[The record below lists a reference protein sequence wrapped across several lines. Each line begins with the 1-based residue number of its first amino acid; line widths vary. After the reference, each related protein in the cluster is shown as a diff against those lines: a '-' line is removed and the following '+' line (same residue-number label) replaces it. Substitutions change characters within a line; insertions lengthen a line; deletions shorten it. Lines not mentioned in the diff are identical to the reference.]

1 MTQYWPKAETN
12 PIKIN
17 PDGSQSPN
25 PNYQGPNPYKKGPDG
40 KLSRIKPPT
49 PKGSTGFLGQLG
61 QLGMALSTGATIGN
75 WMVDNLNQNVSVSG
89 RGAGRKAFTD
99 TNKPTSTRSMSEQGH
114 GEIYYQPGVG
124 YFNRTT
130 GAMVPGGRNLPK
142 TTKADETAA
151 GIIAESHRPGA
162 GFSTGG
168 VNSAADLEQ
177 TGPRRTEPAPDGSE
191 AKGTQ
196 TGFQGYNID
205 LGIAEALLGRVN
217 AKSSNKIADVNNFM
231 SNDLPTV
238 DISGPEFDATQR
250 PDGTYNAPEKVVV
263 GGKAVNFADL
273 DGALSDTVVEG
284 ISTPGK
290 TGISSADTA
299 DNNRSVSIP
308 GDERTNWMEP
318 RQKSYS
324 ELRREAF
331 LDPNNRGYGAIRAAD
346 AAVGRFRQGDKFFV
360 NDGGNLREINEDAWR
375 TGQHRALSA
384 SEMKDAYV
392 DSVKETLVPVATAD
406 AFDVGDTPITEAKQ
420 TTADYMGDIA
430 ETEFNMNN
438 VAPGVSDRAR
448 MKGDY
453 FNTGDDNDED

>member
-1 MTQYWPKAETN
+1 M
-12 PIKIN
+12 
-17 PDGSQSPN
+17 SQQNRKVTTSEGW
-25 PNYQGPNPYKKGPDG
+25 QVEVTPDG
-40 KLSRIKPPT
+40 KVLH
-49 PKGSTGFLGQLG
+49 KGKEINAAATRGLRQNKGFEKGIMQKTNKGTGPDPAIPGGLVNFQ
-61 QLGMALSTGATIGN
+61 TGAMARLSPEI
-75 WMVDNLNQNVSVSG
+75 
-89 RGAGRKAFTD
+89 KA
-99 TNKPTSTRSMSEQGH
+99 PRTSAAGH

-142 TTKADETAA
+142 TTKADEKAA
-151 GIIAESHRPGA
+151 GIIAESSRKGA

-168 VNSAADLEQ
+168 VDSAADLEAAGKSDPGILPA
-177 TGPRRTEPAPDGSE
+177 GPQRSAPAPNGSG
-191 AKGTQ
+191 ASGTQ

-205 LGIAEALLGRVN
+205 LDVADALLGRLN
-217 AKSSNKIADVNNFM
+217 PKTGGKIADVNNFL

-238 DISGPEFDATQR
+238 DISGSEFNATQR

-299 DNNRSVSIP
+299 DNNRSVSVP
-308 GDERTNWMEP
+308 GEEP
-318 RQKSYS
+318 TDWSKPREKSYS

-384 SEMKDAYV
+384 SELKDAYV
-392 DSVKETLVPVATAD
+392 NPIKETLVPVATAD
-406 AFDVGDTPITEAKQ
+406 AFDVSRDQETYSKQ
-420 TTADYMGDIA
+420 TTTDYMGDIA

-438 VAPGVSDRAR
+438 VAPNASGRTE
-448 MKGDY
+448 MKNKY
-453 FNTGDDNDED
+453 FSALYDDDED

>member
-1 MTQYWPKAETN
+1 MGRSEQRQKERAAAEARRN
-12 PIKIN
+12 AP
-17 PDGSQSPN
+17 
-25 PNYQGPNPYKKGPDG
+25 
-40 KLSRIKPPT
+40 KPPT
-49 PKGSTGFLGQLG
+49 PAEAARPTNARDSRRGGGVRNRGSFQVPSLFAPSRIGGRTKPTGMPARDAGDANDGGGSLPLEVPSAPSAPAAPAVTAPVGAQRSVPDPAG
-61 QLGMALSTGATIGN
+61 TGAT
-75 WMVDNLNQNVSVSG
+75 
-89 RGAGRKAFTD
+89 
-99 TNKPTSTRSMSEQGH
+99 
-114 GEIYYQPGVG
+114 
-124 YFNRTT
+124 
-130 GAMVPGGRNLPK
+130 
-142 TTKADETAA
+142 
-151 GIIAESHRPGA
+151 
-162 GFSTGG
+162 
-168 VNSAADLEQ
+168 
-177 TGPRRTEPAPDGSE
+177 
-191 AKGTQ
+191 GTQ

-205 LGIAEALLGRVN
+205 LGVADALLGRLN
-217 AKSSNKIADVNNFM
+217 PKTGGKIADVNNFL

-238 DISGPEFDATQR
+238 DISGSEFNATQR
-250 PDGTYNAPEKVVV
+250 SDGTYNAPEKVVV

-299 DNNRSVSIP
+299 DNNRSVSVP
-308 GDERTNWMEP
+308 GEEPTDWSKP

-324 ELRREAF
+324 ELRKEAF

>member
-1 MTQYWPKAETN
+1 MQPGVMYGEDVDPNTGKPIPRKYPKGYQPGVMYGEDVDPNTG
-12 PIKIN
+12 KSL
-17 PDGSQSPN
+17 SQS
-25 PNYQGPNPYKKGPDG
+25 
-40 KLSRIKPPT
+40 S
-49 PKGSTGFLGQLG
+49 
-61 QLGMALSTGATIGN
+61 
-75 WMVDNLNQNVSVSG
+75 
-89 RGAGRKAFTD
+89 
-99 TNKPTSTRSMSEQGH
+99 NKPKRSSQGH

-124 YFNRTT
+124 YFSRTV
-130 GAMVPGGRNLPK
+130 GAMVPGDGNLPK
-142 TTKADETAA
+142 TTKADEKAA
-151 GIIAESHRPGA
+151 GIVAESIRKGA

-168 VNSAADLEQ
+168 VDSAADLEAAGKSDPGILPAPTPTPPEES
-177 TGPRRTEPAPDGSE
+177 TGPQRSAPAPNGSE

-205 LGIAEALLGRVN
+205 LGVAEALLGRVN
-217 AKSSNKIADVNNFM
+217 PKTGGKIADVNNFL

-238 DISGPEFDATQR
+238 DISGSEFNATQR
-250 PDGTYNAPEKVVV
+250 PDGTYNAPQKVVV

-290 TGISSADTA
+290 TGISPADTA
-299 DNNRSVSIP
+299 DNNRSVSVP
-308 GDERTNWMEP
+308 GEERTDWSKP

-375 TGQHRALSA
+375 TGQHRALSS

-392 DSVKETLVPVATAD
+392 DSVKETLVPVAASGIFSPD
-406 AFDVGDTPITEAKQ
+406 KDLGPISEGVTLNSPV
-420 TTADYMGDIA
+420 DMGDMA
-430 ETEFNMNN
+430 KTEFDFNN
-438 VAPGVSDRAR
+438 VAPGFSTSRED
-448 MKGDY
+448 MKANY
-453 FNTGDDNDED
+453 FSNVNYDPDDDED